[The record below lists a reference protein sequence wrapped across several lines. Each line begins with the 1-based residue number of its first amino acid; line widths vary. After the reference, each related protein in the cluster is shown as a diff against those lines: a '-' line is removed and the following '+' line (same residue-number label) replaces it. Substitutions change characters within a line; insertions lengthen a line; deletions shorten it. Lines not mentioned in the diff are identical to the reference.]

1 MENYDSLARRA
12 ARLVDRRP
20 FVLLV
25 AGLIIA
31 NSISLGLQTYPGI
44 VSAAG
49 SSLKRLD
56 SVFLWI
62 FVGELLVRLVAYG
75 RSPQR
80 FLKNGWNLF
89 DTLVIGAAFVPTF
102 GAGATVLRIV
112 RVLRVARIIS
122 VLPELRVV
130 LRGMVRATIPIGA
143 VGFLMLII
151 FYAYAMVGWALFRKE
166 NPDEWGN
173 VGESMLTLFEVLTL
187 EDWVDILDRG
197 MAIHPW
203 SWVFFI
209 SFVLLTAFVVIN
221 IVIAVIITSVED
233 ARRDDPTILG
243 SVGARGAQ
251 QQEVAQRIVEL
262 RQALDD
268 LEKAA
273 APRRV
278 QGLIGR
284 E

>member
-1 MENYDSLARRA
+1 MSYDTLSRHA
-12 ARLVDRRP
+12 ARLVDRRR
-20 FVLLV
+20 FTLAV
-25 AGLIIA
+25 AALILA
-31 NSISLGLQTYPGI
+31 NALSLGLQTYPGI
-44 VSAAG
+44 VDAVGGVLS
-49 SSLKRLD
+49 RLD
-56 SVFLWI
+56 EIFLAI
-62 FVGELLVRLVAYG
+62 FVVELVIRLVAYG
-75 RSPQR
+75 RRPAR
-80 FLKNGWNLF
+80 FFGNGWNLF
-89 DTLVIGAAFVPTF
+89 DFIVVAAAFVPAF
-102 GAGATVLRIV
+102 GPGATVLRVI

-130 LRGMVRATIPIGA
+130 LRGMVRATVPIGA
-143 VGFLMLII
+143 VAFLLLVI
-151 FYAYAMVGWALFRKE
+151 FYAYAMVGWALFRHE

-233 ARRDDPTILG
+233 ARRDDPMILG

-251 QQEVAQRIVEL
+251 QQEIAQRIAEL
-262 RQALDD
+262 RASLDQ

-273 APRRV
+273 APRRI
-278 QGLIGR
+278 QGIMGR